1 MLTLILSLL
10 MLVLRAMEFVIL
22 IWVLMSWL
30 PGAQQSALGQLLGR
44 IAGIVVDPIRRVMP
58 RTGIIDFTP
67 LIGCYCCKLPKSA
80 YAQLHKHSREINLW
94 QIMYHN
100 ISARAKLHLLM

>member
-22 IWVLMSWL
+22 IWLMSWL
-30 PGAQQSALGQLLGR
+30 PGAKQSALGQLLGR

-67 LIGCYCCKLPKSA
+67 LIGLLLLQA
-80 YAQLHKHSREINLW
+80 AQVGL
-94 QIMYHN
+94 
-100 ISARAKLHLLM
+100 RAIAQAF

>member
-30 PGAQQSALGQLLGR
+30 PGAQQSALGQLLESW
-44 IAGIVVDPIRRVMP
+44 
-58 RTGIIDFTP
+58 
-67 LIGCYCCKLPKSA
+67 LIQFA
-80 YAQLHKHSREINLW
+80 V
-94 QIMYHN
+94 
-100 ISARAKLHLLM
+100 